1 MAVIEFAKQ
10 IHLIYTEC
18 VVHYVIN
25 SREYK
30 EIIKPDFS
38 RDTHRKLTM

>member
-10 IHLIYTEC
+10 LHLIYTEC
-18 VVHYVIN
+18 VVHYVRN

-30 EIIKPDFS
+30 EIKKPDFS